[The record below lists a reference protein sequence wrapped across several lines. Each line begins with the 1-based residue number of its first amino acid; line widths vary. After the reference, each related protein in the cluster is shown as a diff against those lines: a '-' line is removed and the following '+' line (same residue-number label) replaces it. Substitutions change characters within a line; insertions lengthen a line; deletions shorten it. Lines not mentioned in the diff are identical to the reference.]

1 MAELTIN
8 WEPLDAVPAPAP
20 AKVAN
25 KPVITSETPAAAK
38 PDATPTDEPA
48 VAAADETRAASDKP
62 YLIYVVD
69 SSAEKSGFD
78 TVEKVILDDDRV
90 KLGCKAFH
98 AVKMSP
104 EAAKADPFLAEKG
117 GKEVPR
123 IIFVSAD
130 YKTVKPLEG
139 ATLKLGEVWGAM
151 KATANRFYKQD
162 LDSVVKELKSVLIE
176 FDKINKERT
185 VLADKEKRLTDKTMT
200 PADKKDIDAK
210 KAELD
215 ERQAKATAA
224 KDKLWELKPKD
235 AKDAPKAT

>member
-1 MAELTIN
+1 MAELTIV
-8 WEPLDAVPAPAP
+8 WEPLDRVPAPP
-20 AKVAN
+20 PTKVAT
-25 KPVITSETPAAAK
+25 KPVVTGETPAAAK
-38 PDATPTDEPA
+38 PDEAPADEPA
-48 VAAADETRAASDKP
+48 APAEEARASSDKP
-62 YLIYVVD
+62 YLIYVMD
-69 SSAEKSGFD
+69 ANSEKTGFD

-104 EAAKADPFLAEKG
+104 EAAKADPLLAEKG

-139 ATLKLGEVWGAM
+139 ATLKLGEVWGTM

-162 LDSVVKELKSVLIE
+162 LDVVVKELKSVLIE

-185 VLADKEKRLTDKTMT
+185 VLEEKEKRLADKPMS
-200 PADKKDIDAK
+200 PADKKDIEAK

-215 ERQAKATAA
+215 ARQAKATAA

-235 AKDAPKAT
+235 APKAT